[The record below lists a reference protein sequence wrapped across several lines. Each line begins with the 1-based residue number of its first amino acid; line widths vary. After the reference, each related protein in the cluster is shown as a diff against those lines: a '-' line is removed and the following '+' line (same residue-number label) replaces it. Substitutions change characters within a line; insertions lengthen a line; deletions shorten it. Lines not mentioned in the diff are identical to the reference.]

1 MKTGTDT
8 KKAADII
15 KSGGLVVFPTETVYG
30 LGADAF
36 NENAVRK
43 VFDAKRRP
51 TDNPLIIHIADKS
64 KIHSL
69 AESVPENA
77 ERLIEKFWPGP
88 LTIILKKKNSVPD
101 IVTGGNDTVAIRLP
115 DNEITLDLIRESETP
130 IVGPSANISGKP
142 SPTHH
147 QHIIDSEIFEK
158 VDYVLEG
165 GQTEIGIESTVVDFT
180 SEIPRIM
187 RPGGLS
193 IEEIESVIGKVEI
206 ASNIDEKI
214 ISPGM
219 AYKHYAPNAEIKII
233 ADDEYL
239 TLKIMDELKNA
250 KKHYKK
256 IRIFLLSRNAEKF
269 DEPEVI
275 DIGMDE
281 VQAAKNIF
289 DLFLKA
295 DKDDINL
302 ILIQSFEKT
311 GLGLGLMERIERA
324 SNK

>member
-51 TDNPLIIHIADKS
+51 TNNPLIIHIADKS

-69 AESVPENA
+69 AESFPENA

-147 QHIIDSEIFEK
+147 RHIIDSEIFEK

-193 IEEIESVIGKVEI
+193 IEKIESVIGKVEI